1 MPRSVLMR
9 DEAGER
15 VATEAELLTEQRLH
29 VVLTE
34 HPELIPVED
43 LGMSRVAVVGREAG
57 LDAGRADLVLIDATG
72 RLCIVEVKKEGNPD
86 TRKVVAQ
93 LIDYASSLWRMSV
106 EEFKRDVF
114 HPYWRSTRSGDVVP
128 PSLLDHLG
136 EKFVSEREDE
146 FGDTEPD
153 LDLEQTL
160 RAGRFRLVIAAPRV
174 PPAIQRNIDYMNDQG
189 MLLYGLEVN
198 YFAGETECFV
208 PRIVVKPRASEGP
221 NNPSRLPQ
229 STEATFLPQLDDG
242 VASRL
247 AVLLRD
253 CRAAGARVEW
263 VGDGVRI
270 LTKHVH
276 PTGLAKFFTRSVSI
290 TVQPPAGYPGAPFD
304 ATAETLTA
312 IAAGTL
318 TTNGSAWN
326 GQYARLADHQL
337 DAAFHAVLELAY
349 AVALPVEF
357 SAVDPAVDVDFVRND
372 NNIWVKSAPELEPY
386 VGRWLRG
393 TLATGPATEPNPVT
407 LAPLAGERPG
417 WRPPIF
423 ESAEVAKSM
432 WPPNYL
438 AGDYRLTVQQSGTP
452 LLQTGGSLN
461 ETAT

>member
-1 MPRSVLMR
+1 MPRTVLMR
-9 DEAGER
+9 DGAGER

-29 VVLTE
+29 DVLTE

-43 LGMSRVAVVGREAG
+43 LGMSKVVVVGREAG
-57 LDAGRADLVLIDATG
+57 LDAGRADLVLLDATG

-86 TRKVVAQ
+86 TRKVVAK

-106 EEFKRDVF
+106 EDFERDVF
-114 HPYWRSTRSGDVVP
+114 RAYWRTTRGGGVAP
-128 PSLLDHLG
+128 PGLLDHLG
-136 EKFVSEREDE
+136 EKFVGERGNE
-146 FGDTEPD
+146 FGDTEPN

-160 RAGRFRLVIAAPRV
+160 LAGRFRLVIAAPRIR
-174 PPAIQRNIDYMNDQG
+174 PAIQRNIDYMNDQG

-208 PRIVVKPRASEGP
+208 PRIVVKPRASERTHSP
-221 NNPSRLPQ
+221 ARLPQ

-247 AVLLRD
+247 ALLLRD
-253 CRAAGARVEW
+253 CRAAGARVGW

-270 LTKHVH
+270 LTEHVH
-276 PTGLAKFFTRSVSI
+276 PTELARFFTRSVRI
-290 TVQPPAGYPGAPFD
+290 TMQPPAGSPTAPFI
-304 ATAETLTA
+304 ATAKTLTA

-326 GQYARLADHQL
+326 GQYARLSDQEL
-337 DAAFHAVLELAY
+337 DAAFRTVLQLAH

-357 SAVDPAVDVDFVRND
+357 SAIDPAVEVDFVRND
-372 NNIWVKSAPELEPY
+372 NNVWVKSAPELEPY

-393 TLATGPATEPNPVT
+393 TLAAGPASEPNPIT
-407 LAPLAGERPG
+407 LPPLTGGQPG
-417 WRPPIF
+417 WRPPTF
-423 ESAEVAKSM
+423 ESEEVAKSV
-432 WPPNYL
+432 WPPNHL

-452 LLQTGGSLN
+452 LPQTGGSLT
-461 ETAT
+461 EAST